1 MSPDG
6 KPVQV
11 NASALQAAGAQ
22 NTMGMLG
29 FFNSDIESFSR
40 IVNGNK

>member
-11 NASALQAAGAQ
+11 NANALQAAGAQ
-22 NTMGMLG
+22 NTMGMSWL
-29 FFNSDIESFSR
+29 IEGR
-40 IVNGNK
+40 LV

>member
-22 NTMGMLG
+22 NTMGM
-29 FFNSDIESFSR
+29 SR
-40 IVNGNK
+40 HTEGRLV